1 MQKPV
6 RNQIESK
13 SGIWFSP
20 HFAVFPYSSLH
31 FIQSFSSITS
41 IHYSPKT
48 IEWSQIL
55 SFYYITKKFS
65 VFYQLSEYKALCY
78 QVYELLRGISYPN
91 TKRNQIVSVETA
103 MSNYRSRTCHRCI
116 IRCTIPFDMF
126 FFFLT
131 KLHIIF

>member
-41 IHYSPKT
+41 IRYSPTT
-48 IEWSQIL
+48 IEWPEIL
-55 SFYYITKKFS
+55 SFCYITEKFRL
-65 VFYQLSEYKALCY
+65 FYQLSVYKALFY
-78 QVYELLRGISYPN
+78 QVYELLRGIGYSK
-91 TKRNQIVSVETA
+91 TKRNQILTIETA
-103 MSNYRSRTCHRCI
+103 MSNFRNRTCHRCI
-116 IRCTIPFDMF
+116 TRCTIAFDMF
-126 FFFLT
+126 FLT
-131 KLHIIF
+131 